1 MLKRYTSGHCQAVLI
16 YKQLLTSSSPVSVL
30 ENLVPEIL
38 YYLYIKSVAQFF
50 PSFSSHIL

>member
-50 PSFSSHIL
+50 PLFSSHIL